1 MHQEKCV
8 CLKVHY
14 NSCLFLSVRE
24 SPRYGDRH
32 LIRGRR
38 SIGRLFVTQYG
49 DTSPDKETSVFVFG
63 LGKFCMRGAQNTR
76 ALSKNISFF
85 LHNHRSF
92 EYFYLKDLLIINILV
107 LMTKLVWK
115 MEE

>member
-1 MHQEKCV
+1 MCV
-8 CLKVHY
+8 FLKVHY

-38 SIGRLFVTQYG
+38 SIGRLFVSRYG

-85 LHNHRSF
+85 
-92 EYFYLKDLLIINILV
+92 
-107 LMTKLVWK
+107 
-115 MEE
+115 